1 MKRKI
6 LIITPKVMIE
16 IIVLLEA
23 VVVADTSNNCLE
35 DEDNNAT
42 TYSKHVVTK
51 AIDLCTLLKIVNH
64 QLIFERKGR

>member
-16 IIVLLEA
+16 IVLLEA

-42 TYSKHVVTK
+42 IYSKHVVTK